1 MSVTTDH
8 KHDQHRLVERL
19 QFRFLLSVA
28 FMWFFMGAVL
38 CRLTLQPIA
47 NAIPGETCF
56 QAAKRSAYS
65 LIPYAFMRI

>member
-1 MSVTTDH
+1 MSVTTDQ
-8 KHDQHRLVERL
+8 KHHNASVTERL
-19 QFRFLLSVA
+19 QFRFLLSLA
-28 FMWFFMGAVL
+28 FIWFFMGAVL